1 MTTVYFHYLQIAR
14 LVAKRARLIKLLE
27 KYPNNIEYNAQ
38 LRFVARQLMYHQTC
52 EEVDDPDL
60 FGGDCND

>member
-14 LVAKRARLIKLLE
+14 LVAKRARLINLLE

-52 EEVDDPDL
+52 EEVDDQDL
-60 FGGDCND
+60 FGGDYSD